1 MRKFIYFLQDSPS
14 YPNEIF
20 ASSKEE
26 VRNLILESIGPD
38 NEGSIIGIYSAEEIQ
53 KKQSQGAGAI
63 YSDASEY
70 GNSKDFFN
78 DVIKAGKIVG
88 QSIEQEENN
97 VQVDELPKLPK
108 TENTNIS
115 NKTAIHDVKYFEE
128 GGFQFKLE
136 NGKVYKKKWINISS
150 SESSDEYRIINSV
163 TKKPIKSDKYE
174 IEKLDWVEL

>member
-20 ASSKEE
+20 ASSKDE
-26 VRNLILESIGPD
+26 VRNLILDSIGPD

-70 GNSKDFFN
+70 GSSKDFFN
-78 DVIKAGKIVG
+78 DVLKAGKIVG
-88 QSIEQEENN
+88 QNIEQEEQE
-97 VQVDELPKLPK
+97 VQEVQEVQINEFPKM
-108 TENTNIS
+108 ENKSIS
-115 NKTAIHDVKYFEE
+115 NRNTIHDVKYFEE

-136 NGKVYKKKWINISS
+136 NGKVYKKNWVNIS
-150 SESSDEYRIINSV
+150 SSDEYRIINSV

>member
-26 VRNLILESIGPD
+26 VRDLILESIGPD

-88 QSIEQEENN
+88 QNIEQENNN

-108 TENTNIS
+108 TESTNIS
-115 NKTAIHDVKYFEE
+115 NKPAIHDVKYFEE

-136 NGKVYKKKWINISS
+136 NGKVYKKKWVNIS
-150 SESSDEYRIINSV
+150 SSDEYRIINSV